1 MNTLIIKIIGGIIG
15 VIAVIFLVYI
25 ITPFFISKR
34 VDDALPAESVTDT
47 TTAAISSLVSGTES
61 PSVREDSG
69 IVEVPK
75 KETILAVAETQ
86 ASLPVTAQAQ
96 SVVPTELTTDSAATI
111 IDTKGHPAEG
121 QVRIV
126 SGGGKQYVRY
136 ENFKTINGP
145 DLYVYLA
152 KDLDA
157 KDFISLGKLKGTEGN
172 INYEVPSGV
181 NVSDYKYALVWCKAF
196 SELFNYAELQK

>member
-1 MNTLIIKIIGGIIG
+1 MNTLIIKNIGGIIG
-15 VIAVIFLVYI
+15 VIVTIFLVYI

-34 VDDALPAESVTDT
+34 VDDALPAESVIDT
-47 TTAAISSLVSGTES
+47 TTAATSSLVGAES
-61 PSVREDSG
+61 SSVREGSG
-69 IVEVPK
+69 IVEVPN
-75 KETILAVAETQ
+75 KETVLVAKETQ
-86 ASLPVTAQAQ
+86 ASVPVTAQAQ
-96 SVVPTELTTDSAATI
+96 SVAPTELTTASAATI

-152 KDLDA
+152 KDVNA

-181 NVSDYKYALVWCKAF
+181 NVSDYKYVLVWCKAF